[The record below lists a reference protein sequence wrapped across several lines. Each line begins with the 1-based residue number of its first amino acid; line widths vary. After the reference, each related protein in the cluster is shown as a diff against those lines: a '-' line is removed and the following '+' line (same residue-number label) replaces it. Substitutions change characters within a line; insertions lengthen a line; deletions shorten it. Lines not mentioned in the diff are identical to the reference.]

1 MRKIKKIIMNIELNK
16 YTSIT
21 YTLKA
26 DNSNGRIIESVNVSK
41 PVEFIFGNG
50 SLLPSFEN
58 KLKGLKAGDNYE
70 FTIPCKEAYG
80 EFHQE
85 RMVELQKTMFADNG
99 VVNDQLLTVG
109 NQVPMQDSQGNR
121 LNGVVKEV
129 KEELVVMDFNHPLAG
144 QDLHFSGQVEAVRQ
158 ATYDE
163 LNPPAHQGCGC
174 GSGDGSC
181 STDSNHEHHHDHDSC
196 GCNDSGCGC

>member
-1 MRKIKKIIMNIELNK
+1 MTIEVNK

-26 DNSNGRIIESVNVSK
+26 DNADGKIIESVDSSK
-41 PVEFIFGNG
+41 PVEFIFGTGN
-50 SLLPSFEN
+50 LLPEFEN
-58 KLKGLKAGDNYE
+58 HLSGLKAGDSYE
-70 FTIPCKEAYG
+70 FSIPCKQAYG
-80 EFHQE
+80 EFHKE

-99 VVNDQLLTVG
+99 VVNESLLTVG
-109 NQVPMQDSQGNR
+109 NQIPMQDSQGNR
-121 LNGVVKEV
+121 LNGVVKEI
-129 KEELVVMDFNHPLAG
+129 KEDMVVMDFNHPLAG
-144 QDLHFSGQVEAVRQ
+144 QDLHFVGQVEAVRD

-181 STDSNHEHHHDHDSC
+181 STEGNDHDHNHDDGGC
-196 GCNDSGCGC
+196 GCNDSSCGC